1 LPANDP
7 AERRDDEAA
16 APSPQERSNAG
27 GPSIAAR
34 AVKAAPPNAAPFA
47 PANRLLDVP
56 TRAGRPL
63 TVTPVSMPALAYD
76 FAPATLAPWP
86 GGARRARDQSVA
98 VGAAPLDNVVI
109 SDVAPARRD
118 QSQGPQP

>member
-16 APSPQERSNAG
+16 APSPPERSNAG
-27 GPSIAAR
+27 GPSMAAR
-34 AVKAAPPNAAPFA
+34 AIKATPPNAAPFA
-47 PANRLLDVP
+47 PASRLLNAP
-56 TRAGRPL
+56 TRVGRPL

-76 FAPATLAPWP
+76 FAPAALAPWP
-86 GGARRARDQSVA
+86 GGARRARDQS
-98 VGAAPLDNVVI
+98 AAPLDAVVI

-118 QSQGPQP
+118 QSLGPQP